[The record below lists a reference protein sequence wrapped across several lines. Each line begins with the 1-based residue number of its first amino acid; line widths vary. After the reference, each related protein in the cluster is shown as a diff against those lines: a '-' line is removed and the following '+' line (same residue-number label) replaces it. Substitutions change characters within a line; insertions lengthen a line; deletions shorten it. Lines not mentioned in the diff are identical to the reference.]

1 MAAALTCFT
10 SNYLS
15 AMNFQDAIKTCFSK
29 YAEFNGTAKRPEFW
43 WFVLFIFLVSAATS
57 LISPVLSGLFSLATL
72 LPSIAAGTRRLHDT
86 GRSGCWQLIGFIPLV
101 GWIVLIVFMAQEGK
115 ASSQ

>member
-1 MAAALTCFT
+1 
-10 SNYLS
+10 
-15 AMNFQDAIKTCFSK
+15 
-29 YAEFNGTAKRPEFW
+29 
-43 WFVLFIFLVSAATS
+43 VLFIFLVSAATS